1 MAIPPIPDVLLTPL
15 QGPGFLS
22 PFTPATASQSPTA
35 VFSAAVN
42 NAVAT
47 GAPVPSGLA
56 AAVPRIDTTTLLDR
70 AYFRDLVS
78 GLAQSTASPNPL
90 TLTPSFTT
98 NLGIEGLLGRTGLP
112 QALQQLDTRQSLSL
126 YASAL
131 NLFSTVQTLG
141 VDSTSSGPGLGALL
155 DITA

>member
-1 MAIPPIPDVLLTPL
+1 MAIPPISDVLLTPL

-22 PFTPATASQSPTA
+22 PLTPAAASQSPTA
-35 VFSAAVN
+35 VFSTIVN

-47 GAPVPSGLA
+47 GAPVPAGLSA
-56 AAVPRIDTTTLLDR
+56 ALPRIDTTTLLDR

-78 GLAQSTASPNPL
+78 GLTQSTASPDPL

-98 NLGIEGLLGRTGLP
+98 SLGIEGLLGRTGLP

-141 VDSTSSGPGLGALL
+141 AGSTSNGPGLGSLL